1 MGRRRSA
8 VGPCGRV
15 RAVGLSVQLLSVQLL
30 GAPVVRVGDSEAPP
44 PPDRKTWGALTY
56 LLLSE
61 HPPSRQ
67 RLAELL
73 FPEVG
78 DPLAAVRW
86 ALASVRRLLGSEV
99 AVAGDPVEV
108 RCPAGMLV
116 DVEVL
121 TRGRWSE
128 AVNLPNLE
136 RELLEGVW
144 FGALPAFELWLMGE
158 RRRLGAASAAVL
170 REAAVA
176 TLARD
181 PDRAVGYAER
191 LVAVDPL
198 DENHHVVLVRALV
211 SAGRTAEAGRRVES
225 CVSLFASQ
233 LQAVPTGALRD
244 ALATRSREPAGVV
257 TPAAT
262 RARLDAA
269 EAAVA
274 AGSWAEGTDLFRRAV
289 IDSRR
294 LHSPTLRAR
303 CLVGLGSALVHAARG
318 HDEEG
323 AASLHEGGELAEQEG
338 ELSLAA
344 TAWRELAWVELLRA
358 RYHRVWRWLE
368 RAATAAG
375 ADPTE
380 LAWINLISGAAG
392 TDLGD
397 YPAALRDL
405 VEAVQVADR
414 AGLPAPAALAR
425 SFLGRLHLLRGD
437 LDRAA
442 DELRHSI
449 DQVRQVAWMSL
460 LPWPESLLAEV
471 ELRRGDLTAAEEMF
485 EHAFAMGRQLGDPCW
500 ESMGARG
507 VGLVSALRG
516 DLDAALPMLQDAPR
530 FCRRLPDSYLW
541 VEAYSLDALCA
552 TAVAH
557 ALPSAPRWIE
567 ELDRLAG
574 RAGFRELAVRALVH
588 RARLG
593 DPAALSAARA
603 AADGIDNPV
612 LLAEVGDVQ
621 LA

>member
-1 MGRRRSA
+1 
-8 VGPCGRV
+8 
-15 RAVGLSVQLLSVQLL
+15 VGLSVQLL
-30 GAPVVRVGDSEAPP
+30 GPPGVRVGDADTPP
-44 PPDRKTWGALTY
+44 PPDRKTWGVLAY

-61 HPPSRQ
+61 RPPSRQ

-86 ALASVRRLLGSEV
+86 ALMSVRRLLGAQV
-99 AVAGDPVEV
+99 AVAGDPVEL
-108 RCPAGMLV
+108 RRPAEMLV
-116 DVEVL
+116 DVDVL
-121 TRGRWSE
+121 ARGRWSE
-128 AVNLPNLE
+128 AVSLPTLD
-136 RELLEGVW
+136 RDLLEGVW
-144 FGALPAFELWLMGE
+144 FGAVPAFELWLTGE
-158 RRRLGAASAAVL
+158 RRRLSMAAGAVL

-176 TLARD
+176 SLARE

-191 LVAVDPL
+191 LVALDPL

-211 SAGRTAEAGRRVES
+211 AAGRPAEAAHRVAA
-225 CVSLFASQ
+225 CVSLFASE
-233 LQAVPTGALRD
+233 LQAVPSGALRD
-244 ALATRSREPAGVV
+244 ALATRAREPTGVV
-257 TPAAT
+257 TRAAV
-262 RARLDAA
+262 RAQLDAA

-289 IDSRR
+289 SYSRS
-294 LHSPTLRAR
+294 LAVPALLAR

-323 AASLHEGGELAEQEG
+323 AASLHEAGELAEQEG

-358 RYHRVWRWLE
+358 RYNLVWHWLD
-368 RAATAAG
+368 RAAAG
-375 ADPTE
+375 AGTVPTE
-380 LAWINLISGAAG
+380 QAWIALISGAAR

-397 YPAALRDL
+397 YATAFRDL
-405 VEAVQVADR
+405 TDAVEIADR
-414 AGLPAPAALAR
+414 AGGAAPAALAR
-425 SFLGRLHLLRGD
+425 SFLGRLHLLRGE
-437 LDRAA
+437 LDHAA
-442 DELRHSI
+442 DVLERSI
-449 DQVRQVAWMSL
+449 AQARQASWTSL

-471 ELRRGDLTAAEEMF
+471 ALRRGDLASAADMF
-485 EHAFAMGRQLGDPCW
+485 EHAFTMGRQLGDPCW

-507 VGLVSALRG
+507 IGLVTALRG

-541 VEAYSLDALCA
+541 VEAYGLDALCSV
-552 TAVAH
+552 AVTH

-574 RAGFRELAVRALVH
+574 RAGFRELTVRALLYRV
-588 RARLG
+588 RLG

-612 LLAEVGDVQ
+612 LLAEVGDV
-621 LA
+621 LPA